1 MKKKTTEET
10 VPPKA
15 AEYVRKR
22 VDIEIGK
29 LRMAAWN
36 PRGKITPESVADLAA
51 SIKSLGL
58 IQPVV
63 AMRTRTGRLR

>member
-22 VDIEIGK
+22 VDIEVGK
-29 LRMAAWN
+29 LRVAEVY
-36 PRGKITPESVADLAA
+36 KESGDE
-51 SIKSLGL
+51 
-58 IQPVV
+58 
-63 AMRTRTGRLR
+63 